1 MEYRLGPFCDGA
13 KHPYRIHVLVAL
25 LVLAAAVCLPSQG
38 YQRGTVHVGIGDT
51 GDKVGGTGAE
61 GAETHPS
68 HTGQAAEG
76 VSHEGGPLFM
86 AAENELDRRV
96 LQRHHEV
103 GIFLS
108 WNPEDVFN
116 PFILQA
122 FDKQFSSIHPFFSWY
137 LFAIK
142 YTTEITEGTEKK
154 TKKLCDLCV
163 LCGYR
168 AALE

>member
-1 MEYRLGPFCDGA
+1 M
-13 KHPYRIHVLVAL
+13 
-25 LVLAAAVCLPSQG
+25 
-38 YQRGTVHVGIGDT
+38 
-51 GDKVGGTGAE
+51 
-61 GAETHPS
+61 
-68 HTGQAAEG
+68 
-76 VSHEGGPLFM
+76 
-86 AAENELDRRV
+86 
-96 LQRHHEV
+96 
-103 GIFLS
+103 GIFFS

-137 LFAIK
+137 LFTIK
-142 YTTEITEGTEKK
+142 YTTEITEGTGKK